1 MVKII
6 KFKVLIFHNVYH
18 NMLLKITLK
27 MTLYGKIL
35 KYYQDFDTFFISGHA
50 CPMVIFTKVS

>member
-18 NMLLKITLK
+18 IMLLKTILK
-27 MTLYGKIL
+27 MTL
-35 KYYQDFDTFFISGHA
+35 
-50 CPMVIFTKVS
+50 